1 MSLSEKRAD
10 LWVPPQ
16 KQVRQVPE
24 SFEGVQRLADRV
36 AVDWG
41 AAVFCISPVMLVE
54 GKLKGGVNLIGVG
67 IGGDF
72 CGYVLR

>member
-1 MSLSEKRAD
+1 MAD
-10 LWVPPQ
+10 I
-16 KQVRQVPE
+16 
-24 SFEGVQRLADRV
+24 V